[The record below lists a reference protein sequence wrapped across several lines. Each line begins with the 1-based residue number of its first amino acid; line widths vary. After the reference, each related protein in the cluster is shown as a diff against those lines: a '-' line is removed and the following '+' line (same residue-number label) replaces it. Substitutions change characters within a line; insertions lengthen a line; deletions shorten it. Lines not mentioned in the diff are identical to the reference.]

1 MLNNSISSTRSH
13 NMVNFDPLEAEIGLP
28 VWGTPGNFNLYRV
41 LASLLQRRRSTEV
54 NQTLHDV
61 WPSRVLVQYI
71 YTLGGGS
78 WPLTK
83 FYHVQNS
90 LCPKSCVIVLPALLQ
105 STRVACV
112 NQTLRRSAEG
122 ATYSAGRPARWA
134 SAPILVHWYYYLS
147 RYSDCVHLRI
157 KSLQVRE
164 KRLPRQ

>member
-90 LCPKSCVIVLPALLQ
+90 LCAEVLHYRIASITAKHSSSVRQPNFAAFSRGCHLFGGAASTLGIGPHSSSLVLLSVALQ
-105 STRVACV
+105 
-112 NQTLRRSAEG
+112 
-122 ATYSAGRPARWA
+122 
-134 SAPILVHWYYYLS
+134 
-147 RYSDCVHLRI
+147 
-157 KSLQVRE
+157 
-164 KRLPRQ
+164 